1 MAIEFWA
8 AGSNSIVS
16 EISFVMTWLIQ
27 VLPWKTSKTRYW
39 SRAKG
44 VWDVGTV
51 VCAVLEIAKI
61 NIVWEEWGNVSK
73 MLEVSPTLLL
83 LISDYDSTVI
93 SHKQQPWRVAAWI
106 VPFCGSVY
114 ITLSQSRFFSF
125 CYILNN
131 MWSTFI
137 CDLCILLLDLP
148 FRSLLLQTPGNRC
161 KFATKTEIEVITIN
175 SLILYLDLS
184 DKKSLIKT
192 PLLPLLLQPHR
203 NKKKKRKFILKFIY

>member
-1 MAIEFWA
+1 
-8 AGSNSIVS
+8 
-16 EISFVMTWLIQ
+16 MTWLIQ

-51 VCAVLEIAKI
+51 VCAVLEIAKSI
-61 NIVWEEWGNVSK
+61 LFGRSGGMFPRCSK
-73 MLEVSPTLLL
+73 CRQHFCCLSHV
-83 LISDYDSTVI
+83 STVI
-93 SHKQQPWRVAAWI
+93 SHKQQPWRVGAWI

-114 ITLSQSRFFSF
+114 ITLPQSRFFSF

>member
-83 LISDYDSTVI
+83 LISCLNR
-93 SHKQQPWRVAAWI
+93 H
-106 VPFCGSVY
+106 
-114 ITLSQSRFFSF
+114 LSQATAMTSWCLNCTILWF
-125 CYILNN
+125 CIHYIITVKVPLFLLCSKQHVKYIYL
-131 MWSTFI
+131 WPLYFI
-137 CDLCILLLDLP
+137 VRLII
-148 FRSLLLQTPGNRC
+148 QIA
-161 KFATKTEIEVITIN
+161 ATADAREQ
-175 SLILYLDLS
+175 L
-184 DKKSLIKT
+184 
-192 PLLPLLLQPHR
+192 
-203 NKKKKRKFILKFIY
+203 